1 MIQRRHFADFPPL
14 LPPLG
19 GAPNVAVAA
28 FIPESAAAAIAAVPT
43 TEAAAAATAK
53 FVPPSPLLSQI
64 SFSALPSGVQEL
76 PRA

>member
-28 FIPESAAAAIAAVPT
+28 FIPESAAAAIAAVPA
-43 TEAAAAATAK
+43 EAAAAATAK